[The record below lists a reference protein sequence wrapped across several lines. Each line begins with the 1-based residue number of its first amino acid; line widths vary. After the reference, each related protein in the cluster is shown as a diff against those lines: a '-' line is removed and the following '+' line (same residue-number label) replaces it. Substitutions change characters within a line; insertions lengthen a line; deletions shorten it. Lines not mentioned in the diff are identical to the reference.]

1 MKKIF
6 AVFTGLAGGLF
17 SVLFLNQL
25 FKWLVA
31 SCFVYRPEL
40 LFRWFYPSLNI
51 KFAGLPFF
59 PMLLIIVS
67 PLLFSLVMIEL
78 SSLALKKLEK
88 EFFRINM
95 MFYIFINIGFLIFN
109 ILLGI
114 VALIFRSSYA
124 NDWGMFLEASGYSYN
139 EKLVFM
145 FFVMVILFAYLNYAT
160 KKTKGFIP
168 IINKIDEKK

>member
-1 MKKIF
+1 
-6 AVFTGLAGGLF
+6 
-17 SVLFLNQL
+17 
-25 FKWLVA
+25 
-31 SCFVYRPEL
+31 
-40 LFRWFYPSLNI
+40 
-51 KFAGLPFF
+51 
-59 PMLLIIVS
+59 MLLIIVS